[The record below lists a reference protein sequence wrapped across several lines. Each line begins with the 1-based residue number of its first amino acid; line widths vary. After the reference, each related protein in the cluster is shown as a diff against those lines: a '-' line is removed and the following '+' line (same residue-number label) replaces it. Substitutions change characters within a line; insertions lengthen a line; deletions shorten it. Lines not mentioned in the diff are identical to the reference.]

1 MRLRSTA
8 QMMSYELAIGV
19 ILATIAVMVGSLS
32 LVDIVNAQR
41 HIWFIVPLWPLL
53 FNVCVFTFG

>member
-1 MRLRSTA
+1 
-8 QMMSYELAIGV
+8 MMSYELAIGV
-19 ILATIAVMVGSLS
+19 ILATLAVIVGSLN

-53 FNVCVFTFG
+53 FNVYFFSFGGDK